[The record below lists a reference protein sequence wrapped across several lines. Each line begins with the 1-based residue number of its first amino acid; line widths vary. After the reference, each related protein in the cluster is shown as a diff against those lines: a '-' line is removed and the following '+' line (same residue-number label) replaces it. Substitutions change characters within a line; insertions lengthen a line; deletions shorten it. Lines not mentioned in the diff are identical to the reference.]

1 MFRVAP
7 YIGVLELDLVF
18 NMLVD
23 LRFRHQA
30 VWREAHGQ
38 DPCSSL
44 KKSVAYHNWFA
55 LPERPVSDARAP
67 FVLPEYLKMVL
78 SKSIM
83 RNVARF
89 RIQGHGLKCDSGL
102 YPACVCIL

>member
-1 MFRVAP
+1 MHENKLVCVISFLCRMFRVAP

-44 KKSVAYHNWFA
+44 KKSVA
-55 LPERPVSDARAP
+55 
-67 FVLPEYLKMVL
+67 
-78 SKSIM
+78 
-83 RNVARF
+83 
-89 RIQGHGLKCDSGL
+89 
-102 YPACVCIL
+102 

>member
-1 MFRVAP
+1 
-7 YIGVLELDLVF
+7 
-18 NMLVD
+18 
-23 LRFRHQA
+23 
-30 VWREAHGQ
+30 
-38 DPCSSL
+38 
-44 KKSVAYHNWFA
+44 VAYRNWFA
-55 LPERPVSDARAP
+55 LLERAVFDARAP

-102 YPACVCIL
+102 YPACVCILRKLRQQRGLKMVLAYVTNVLVKMSMFRKRCMLIYFAKTIEFVS